1 MAKLLGL
8 KIKSLKNIL
17 DIEGTGGTKVKYKG
31 YVEVILGI
39 PKVEDLEEP
48 CLFVVVDDSKY
59 RKWVPIQIGT
69 LHINL
74 VLEKANKQEIAALGK
89 AWERGSLNRLEKKT

>member
-17 DIEGTGGTKVKYKG
+17 DIEGTGEIKVKYKR
-31 YVEVILGI
+31 YVEVILSI
-39 PKVEDLEEP
+39 PEVQDLEET

-59 RKWVPIQIGT
+59 GKWMPIQIGT
-69 LHINL
+69 LHIDL
-74 VLEKANKQEIAALGK
+74 VLEKAMKQEIAALGK
-89 AWERGSLNRLEKKT
+89 AW